1 MNKQEFL
8 NCLRDKLKNFP
19 SDEIEKSIDYYSEM
33 IDDRVEDGMNE
44 EDVISLFGNI
54 DDIAD
59 KIVHDLPLTT
69 LVVRKAKE
77 KKNNGKK
84 NSVGMTILLWV
95 GSPIWVPLMLAFVVV
110 AVALYITMW
119 ACSFAFWTAS
129 VSIAVGVI
137 AQIVASAVSFVRGS
151 VFAGVSMIGAGM
163 FLAGLSYFAF
173 LGSYY
178 FSKAIVLLTKFIVRK
193 LKTKLLEG
201 SK

>member
-95 GSPIWVPLMLAFVVV
+95 GSPIWVPLMLAFVVI

-137 AQIVASAVSFVRGS
+137 AQIVASVVSFVRGS